1 MAPSLATTVAGVS
14 LPTCV
19 YNASG
24 PRSGTGLALS
34 KVASSEAG
42 AVLAKSATCEAQTGN
57 PQPRIWHAEGGGGD
71 GPSPASLNSEGLP
84 NSGIEYYVGPDTV
97 SEALGGAEGKPY
109 MVSISGHNLADNLRM
124 LERIAEARQ
133 ADPRIAGV
141 ELNLACPNVIGKP
154 IIAYDFE
161 QMAMVLDA
169 VAGLKAYRTIP
180 LGVKMPPYFD
190 GPHFERAAE
199 VLNRHRG
206 VVNYVASINTV
217 GNAFAVDAAAEMPV
231 IGPKGGFAG
240 LSGRAV
246 KHTALANVRT
256 MRKLLHSDIDVVGVG
271 GIQSGADAFEMILC
285 GAVAVQVGT
294 CHWTEGPKCFDRIC
308 SELRSIMA
316 EKGYRTV
323 DDFRGKLRP
332 WSKEGAAVA
341 RKARAKA
348 RAGGTTGGGGTA
360 TARRAGS
367 DPYAIL
373 SAVLAVLVAVLMA
386 DKLGVVAI

>member
-1 MAPSLATTVAGVS
+1 
-14 LPTCV
+14 
-19 YNASG
+19 
-24 PRSGTGLALS
+24 
-34 KVASSEAG
+34 
-42 AVLAKSATCEAQTGN
+42 
-57 PQPRIWHAEGGGGD
+57 
-71 GPSPASLNSEGLP
+71 
-84 NSGIEYYVGPDTV
+84 
-97 SEALGGAEGKPY
+97 
-109 MVSISGHNLADNLRM
+109 
-124 LERIAEARQ
+124 
-133 ADPRIAGV
+133 
-141 ELNLACPNVIGKP
+141 
-154 IIAYDFE
+154 
-161 QMAMVLDA
+161 
-169 VAGLKAYRTIP
+169 
-180 LGVKMPPYFD
+180 
-190 GPHFERAAE
+190 
-199 VLNRHRG
+199 
-206 VVNYVASINTV
+206 
-217 GNAFAVDAAAEMPV
+217 
-231 IGPKGGFAG
+231 
-240 LSGRAV
+240 
-246 KHTALANVRT
+246 

-360 TARRAGS
+360 TVRRAGS